1 MVNGRGSEQAPNA
14 IRLRNGRACLGLGPW
29 NRPGSWPCSRLA
41 SRNNIR
47 CASRTLRVPRDLGSL
62 SGMVQPKVE
71 SRMILARVRRSRAV
85 ERNGYDSRS
94 LPSVCFGRTR
104 GENEMFKKLSV
115 SAFALL
121 VLANEVYAQAPTTP
135 GTPAA
140 PGTAP
145 STPPASTADDG
156 SGIGWLLPLIALLVI
171 AGLIWYFMKG
181 RNRTSTTSAGTSTL
195 SGTTAT
201 GTTGTTGTGGITG
214 TAGTTTGASTSGDP
228 SIRVYDDKKK

>member
-1 MVNGRGSEQAPNA
+1 M
-14 IRLRNGRACLGLGPW
+14 
-29 NRPGSWPCSRLA
+29 PG
-41 SRNNIR
+41 
-47 CASRTLRVPRDLGSL
+47 DLGSL

-71 SRMILARVRRSRAV
+71 SRMILARVRRFRAV
-85 ERNGYDSRS
+85 ERNGYDDRS
-94 LPSVCFGRTR
+94 LPSICFGRTR
-104 GENEMFKKLSV
+104 GENEMVKKLSL

-121 VLANEVYAQAPTTP
+121 VLANEVYAQAPATP

-140 PGTAP
+140 PGT
-145 STPPASTADDG
+145 TPSTADDG

-201 GTTGTTGTGGITG
+201 RTTGTPGTGGITG
-214 TAGTTTGASTSGDP
+214 TAGTTTGATTSGDP
-228 SIRVYDDKKK
+228 AIRVYDDKKK